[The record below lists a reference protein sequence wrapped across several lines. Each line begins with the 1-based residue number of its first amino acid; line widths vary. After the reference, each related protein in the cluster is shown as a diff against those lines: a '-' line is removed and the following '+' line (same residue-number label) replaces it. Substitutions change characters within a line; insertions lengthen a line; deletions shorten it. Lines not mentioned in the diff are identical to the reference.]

1 MVPEMIIVTRLG
13 GPTFAV
19 NPDLIERA
27 EASPDTVVTLVDGTK
42 YVIAEDLEEL
52 IERIRAYRAS
62 VIASAA
68 LAEHVLRAEQ
78 NLQAEAPG
86 PARVRSTDATVVA
99 LPHRER

>member
-1 MVPEMIIVTRLG
+1 MIVVTRLG

-42 YVIAEDLEEL
+42 YVIAETLDEL

-68 LAEHVLRAEQ
+68 LAEHVLRSEP
-78 NLQAEAPG
+78 APA
-86 PARVRSTDATVVA
+86 PTQSRVRSSDGTVVA
-99 LPHRER
+99 LPNRER

>member
-1 MVPEMIIVTRLG
+1 MIIVTRLG

-42 YVIAEDLEEL
+42 YVIAEDLDEL

-78 NLQAEAPG
+78 VLTDHV
-86 PARVRSTDATVVA
+86 PASGRVRSSDGTVVA

>member
-1 MVPEMIIVTRLG
+1 MIIVTRLG

-42 YVIAEDLEEL
+42 YVIAEDLTEL

-62 VIASAA
+62 VLASAA
-68 LAEHVLRAEQ
+68 LAEHVLRSEQ
-78 NLQAEAPG
+78 LQVEPQ
-86 PARVRSTDATVVA
+86 PRMRSVDGTVVA
-99 LPHRER
+99 LPNRER

>member
-1 MVPEMIIVTRLG
+1 MIVVTRLG

-42 YVIAEDLEEL
+42 YVIAEPLDEL

-62 VIASAA
+62 IIASAA
-68 LAEHVLRAEQ
+68 LAEHVLRPEPPAV
-78 NLQAEAPG
+78 APAP
-86 PARVRSTDATVVA
+86 PAGQRVRSSDGTVVA
-99 LPHRER
+99 LPNRER

>member
-1 MVPEMIIVTRLG
+1 MIVVTRLG

-42 YVIAEDLEEL
+42 YVIAESLDEL

-62 VIASAA
+62 VIAAAA
-68 LAEHVLRAEQ
+68 LAEHVLRDEPPAVP
-78 NLQAEAPG
+78 APA
-86 PARVRSTDATVVA
+86 PNRTRSSDGTVVA
-99 LPHRER
+99 LPNRER

>member
-1 MVPEMIIVTRLG
+1 MIVVTRLG

-42 YVIAEDLEEL
+42 YVISESLEEL

-62 VIASAA
+62 VIAAA
-68 LAEHVLRAEQ
+68 SLAEHVLVSAES
-78 NLQAEAPG
+78 APA
-86 PARVRSTDATVVA
+86 PRLRSTDGTVVA

>member
-1 MVPEMIIVTRLG
+1 MIIVTRLG

-42 YVIAEDLEEL
+42 YVISESLDEL

-62 VIASAA
+62 VIAAA
-68 LAEHVLRAEQ
+68 SLAEHVLHAD
-78 NLQAEAPG
+78 EADAPP
-86 PARVRSTDATVVA
+86 PARLRSTDATVVA
-99 LPHRER
+99 LPSRER

>member
-1 MVPEMIIVTRLG
+1 MIVVTRLG

-42 YVIAEDLEEL
+42 YVISESLDEL

-62 VIASAA
+62 VIAAA
-68 LAEHVLRAEQ
+68 SLAEHVLRAEET
-78 NLQAEAPG
+78 AAPA
-86 PARVRSTDATVVA
+86 PRLRSTDGTVVA
-99 LPHRER
+99 LPNRER

>member
-1 MVPEMIIVTRLG
+1 MIVVTRLG
-13 GPTFAV
+13 GPSFAV

-42 YVIAEDLEEL
+42 YVIAESLDEL

-68 LAEHVLRAEQ
+68 LAEHVLRAEPPATPA
-78 NLQAEAPG
+78 NPAPG
-86 PARVRSTDATVVA
+86 RVRSSDGTVVA
-99 LPHRER
+99 LPNRER

>member
-1 MVPEMIIVTRLG
+1 MIIVTRLG

-42 YVIAEDLEEL
+42 YVISESLEEL

-62 VIASAA
+62 VIAAA
-68 LAEHVLRAEQ
+68 SLAEHVLRAE
-78 NLQAEAPG
+78 EPAP
-86 PARVRSTDATVVA
+86 PAPRLRSTDGTVVA
-99 LPHRER
+99 LPNRER

>member
-1 MVPEMIIVTRLG
+1 MIVVTRLG

-42 YVIAEDLEEL
+42 YVIAEPLTEL

-62 VIASAA
+62 VIAAA
-68 LAEHVLRAEQ
+68 SLAEHVLRAE
-78 NLQAEAPG
+78 EAPAPPA
-86 PARVRSTDATVVA
+86 PARRLSSDGTVVA
-99 LPHRER
+99 LPNRER